1 LDSTQQSTP
10 YREVPVV
17 FLLIVSTLA
26 AGLFAGAAI
35 YVSAVEHPARVSCG
49 TDLAVREFAPS
60 YKRGAIMQASLALV
74 GCMTGFIG
82 GWQLNDIGS
91 IIAALTLGAVV
102 PFTLIIILPTNK
114 RLLDPGLDPQ
124 GAEASH
130 LLDRWGRLHAVRS
143 VLSAA
148 AFLILVI
155 RLLALGGA

>member
-1 LDSTQQSTP
+1 M
-10 YREVPVV
+10 V
-17 FLLIVSTLA
+17 FLIVSTLA

-74 GCMTGFIG
+74 GCVTGFIG
-82 GWQLNDIGS
+82 GWQLNDSVS
-91 IIAALTLGAVV
+91 ILSALILGAVV
-102 PFTLIIILPTNK
+102 PFTLIVIRPTNK
-114 RLLDPGLDPQ
+114 RLLDRALDPQ

>member
-1 LDSTQQSTP
+1 M
-10 YREVPVV
+10 V

-49 TDLAVREFAPS
+49 ADLAVREFAPS

-91 IIAALTLGAVV
+91 IIAALLLGAVV
-102 PFTLIIILPTNK
+102 PFTLIVFGETRISSGLASILNATTPILSRGWLPDMTPI
-114 RLLDPGLDPQ
+114 LEDPPGGSLFGPLFPF
-124 GAEASH
+124 SY
-130 LLDRWGRLHAVRS
+130 HAQKPLQFGS
-143 VLSAA
+143 CTKADQS
-148 AFLILVI
+148 
-155 RLLALGGA
+155 